1 MAERIAVYVDGANAY
16 FAQKEALNWWID
28 WPSFLDW
35 VKEGRELVSARW
47 YQAYRSTPE
56 PEQERFL
63 HHLTIIG
70 FAVRRK
76 VLKSIYDRETGAS
89 SLKGNL
95 DVELAIDALSEADHY
110 DTVMLVTGDSDF
122 VPLVEALRARGKRVM
137 VCATQQNVAV
147 ELRQSV
153 GVNYVDLR
161 DLRHRIESDK
171 RAPERVERS
180 HERMERVERVERIR
194 EPVDP
199 DHEHEETN
207 HDREELPHEHEAF
220 SAGEDRMPP
229 RAAFA
234 EANGNVRSESTLS
247 YGGFEVTSAL
257 DPHPPSVPAED
268 IELPQEGETVRCRVQ
283 AVKKYGVFLDL
294 HESAKTLLHV
304 KDMNRGYV
312 ADAGEFYRVG
322 EEISVQIVGID
333 WTRQPPE
340 VRVSVVT
347 PEMEY

>member
-1 MAERIAVYVDGANAY
+1 MSERVAVYVDGANAY
-16 FAQKEALNWWID
+16 FAQQEALNWWID

-76 VLKSIYDRETGAS
+76 ILKSIYDRETGAS

-95 DVELAIDALSEADHY
+95 DVELAIDALTECEQF
-110 DTVMLVTGDSDF
+110 DTILLVTGDSDF
-122 VPLVEALRARGKRVM
+122 VPLVDALRARGKRVM

-153 GVNYVDLR
+153 GVNYLDLR

-171 RAPERVERS
+171 RTPERESERAMDLEVEAPQ
-180 HERMERVERVERIR
+180 EERVYR
-194 EPVDP
+194 P
-199 DHEHEETN
+199 
-207 HDREELPHEHEAF
+207 A
-220 SAGEDRMPP
+220 M
-229 RAAFA
+229 A
-234 EANGNVRSESTLS
+234 EANGNVRTESS
-247 YGGFEVTSAL
+247 IGNERFEVTSIL
-257 DPHPPSVPAED
+257 DPHPPTVPAED
-268 IELPQEGETVRCRVQ
+268 IELPQEGEIVRCNVQ

-312 ADAGEFYRVG
+312 ADAGEHYRVG

-333 WTRQPPE
+333 WARQPPE